1 MKQIR
6 TGIFETNSSTTHCLV
21 VSRDRITKENI
32 EEFKKKNGTH
42 LIFGKMPYSEVENVI
57 WKDPIIDENTD
68 FQTKADLLYFSM
80 YVWTDC
86 TDDVLTFLYRR
97 KSLTEK
103 LNELGFT
110 VEYKEDP
117 ELFKDRGYNNNKY
130 DAGDENMWDEMWSDI
145 DEVIDYLFN
154 DHVLYYYWCDEGG
167 CECPKEIDE
176 ALDRFSTYEKE
187 NNEKM
192 NVHHYR

>member
-32 EEFKKKNGTH
+32 EKFKKENGNYI
-42 LIFGKMPYSEVENVI
+42 IFGKMPYSEVDKI
-57 WKDPIIDENTD
+57 LWKEPVIDESTD

-86 TDDVLTFLYRR
+86 TDVLTFLHRR
-97 KSLTEK
+97 KMLTEK

-117 ELFKDRGYNNNKY
+117 ELLNNDGGYNNNKY
-130 DAGDENMWDEMWSDI
+130 DAGDENMFDKMWWNI
-145 DEVIDYLFN
+145 DEVINYLFN
-154 DHVLYYYWCDEGG
+154 DHVLYYSWCDE
-167 CECPKEIDE
+167 CCQECPKEIDE
-176 ALDRFSTYEKE
+176 ALHRFSTYEKT
-187 NNEKM
+187 NNEEFE
-192 NVHHYR
+192 VHHYR

>member
-42 LIFGKMPYSEVENVI
+42 IIFGKKSYSKIEDI
-57 WKDPIIDENTD
+57 LYKDPTIDENTN

-86 TDDVLTFLYRR
+86 TDVLTFLYRR
-97 KSLTEK
+97 KMLTEK

-117 ELFKDRGYNNNKY
+117 KLLDEKGFNNCKY
-130 DAGDENMWDEMWSDI
+130 DVSENMWDEMWSDI
-145 DEVIDYLFN
+145 NEVIDYLFD
-154 DHVLYYYWCDEGG
+154 DHVLYYSWCDEGG
-167 CECPKEIDE
+167 
-176 ALDRFSTYEKE
+176 LRMS
-187 NNEKM
+187 
-192 NVHHYR
+192 